1 MRDKIYIAKSFV
13 YHPRIFAYT
22 QNLISAWKT
31 NKNFFNLNRGKR
43 KIKHDDNHM
52 AYAYQ
57 TYTLDL

>member
-1 MRDKIYIAKSFV
+1 MISSFV
-13 YHPRIFAYT
+13 YDLRILAYSKI
-22 QNLISAWKT
+22 LINDWKT